1 MKKLSRFMF
10 LILMTLVVPFS
21 LSACGKSDK
30 NTLELEATNLK
41 YVFDIG
47 EEFSLGN
54 SSSVILKTN
63 GTPKTLSSSDY
74 KITQNFDSESE
85 GIYNISI
92 SASGIS
98 YNYNV
103 VVTDY
108 SSLVGT
114 IGLNTTLADIPL
126 NENLNLSW
134 KEPETEL
141 EATVSTTNY
150 TAIFSPKE
158 NVDIE
163 VSLPVKMKNLNLWL
177 NNFPTFESFNYGETP
192 NFDGLNVTPES
203 NGDVLFSAFKA
214 NEDGTIS
221 STMVASSLDE
231 VKTLYAGDYYLAIT
245 VQETDDYTG
254 IETYLFFTVNKVNIQ
269 ISADPT
275 NYASLSKVYD
285 GSVNFDITEFK
296 NDFYTLSSDTFDE
309 NVLSQIILVVTNA
322 RFVNSS
328 VDPTN
333 NSTISATALEVE
345 ATFADDEL
353 SNSFLVNGSNTVILY
368 FDAEIQK
375 ATPEVSENPVA
386 SKVIAENQLKSSL
399 LSGGNVVA
407 NLFDNLTESI
417 ISTQIDGTWSWQ
429 NENDVVSENGTFV
442 AVFSPNDTNINQITC
457 SVQVE
462 ILEDD
467 GIIALIST
475 NNSTFNEIERTGN
488 DIFYTLAYDV
498 SNFKLKF
505 DIAENS
511 ATYVVFYNE
520 IAQSEEQVYTNEYE
534 IIFNEE
540 TFNSYNNFKVVL
552 TLTNAE
558 FEGRTITINFAKE
571 NVLTL
576 FVNGNESSFD
586 TKINIYDTIDFS
598 LSRPEF
604 ELYIN
609 GTLFENALNIDE
621 TYLAKNIIAEVK
633 NGDEIILSQTLHVQG
648 YFSILIINE
657 TVIDVNTANI
667 NFEYLPNQTNLVV
680 YFESPYIY
688 ETILEYYV
696 NDGETAQSVEG
707 YFISIP
713 LENLNKI
720 TINAK
725 VNDEIVFTWTVNIS
739 EYQIYE
745 NIVVD
750 TGEFD
755 EESNTITITAPTENI
770 VVNLSEPEKYTY
782 SWVDEFFNPIDFSNI
797 SSTKTNIIL
806 LIYSSNETLVYEQ
819 PFTLYYFVELILN
832 DGENNLNCYFDY
844 ESECIIYEASEDISS
859 LTISLSPEFEEILN
873 NFFVYDESGN
883 IVASSDDN
891 VLNISQESN
900 NTFTFEVG
908 FENTTYSG
916 NFEII

>member
-41 YVFDIG
+41 YVFDLG
-47 EEFSLGN
+47 EDFSLGDGSN
-54 SSSVILKTN
+54 VILKTN
-63 GTPKTLSSSDY
+63 GTPKTLSTSEY
-74 KITQNFDSESE
+74 KVTQNFDSESE
-85 GIYNISI
+85 GVYNVSI

-103 VVTDY
+103 VITDF

-126 NENLNLSW
+126 NENLKLSW
-134 KEPETEL
+134 KDPETEL
-141 EATVSTTNY
+141 HTTASTTNY

-158 NVDIE
+158 NVNIE
-163 VSLPVKMKNLNLWL
+163 ILLPIKMKNLNLWL

-203 NGDVLFSAFKA
+203 NSPVSYSVFKA

-221 STMVASSLDE
+221 STMVASGLDE
-231 VKTLYAGDYYLAIT
+231 VKNLYAGDYYLVIT
-245 VQETDDYTG
+245 AQETEDYTKL
-254 IETYLFFTVNKVNIQ
+254 ETALFFTVNKVNIQ
-269 ISADPT
+269 ISANST
-275 NYASLSKVYD
+275 NYTSLSKVYD

-309 NVLSQIILVVTNA
+309 TILSQIILVVTNA

-333 NSTISATALEVE
+333 NPTISATALEIE
-345 ATFADDEL
+345 ATFADDGL
-353 SNSFLVNGSNTVILY
+353 SSSFLVNGSNTVILY

-429 NENDVVSENGTFV
+429 NENNVVSENGTFV
-442 AVFSPNDTNINQITC
+442 AVFSPNDININQITC

-467 GIIALIST
+467 GITALIST

-505 DIAENS
+505 DIANNS
-511 ATYVVFYNE
+511 GTYVVFYNE

-558 FEGRTITINFAKE
+558 FKGRTLTINFAKE

-586 TKINIYDTIDFS
+586 TNINIYDTIDFS

-609 GTLFENALNIDE
+609 GTLFEHALNIDE
-621 TYLAKNIIAEVK
+621 TYLAKNITAEVK
-633 NGDEIILSQTLHVQG
+633 NGDDTILSQTLHMQG

-688 ETILEYYV
+688 ETILEYYL
-696 NDGETAQSVEG
+696 NDGETAQIIEG

-725 VNDEIVFTWTVNIS
+725 INDEIVFTWTINVS
-739 EYQIYE
+739 EYQFYE
-745 NIVVD
+745 NIVID
-750 TGEFD
+750 NGEFD

-770 VVNLSEPEKYTY
+770 IVNLTEPEIYSY
-782 SWVDEFFNPIDFSNI
+782 SWVDEFYSPIDFSNI
-797 SSTKTNIIL
+797 SSTKINIIL
-806 LIYSSNETLVYEQ
+806 LIYSTDGILIYEQ

-832 DGENNLNCYFDY
+832 DGENNLTYSFDY
-844 ESECIIYEASEDISS
+844 ENECVIYEVSEEVSS
-859 LTISLSPEFEEILN
+859 LTISLSPAFEEISN

-891 VLNISQESN
+891 ILNINLESN
-900 NTFTFEVG
+900 YSFTFEVE

>member
-74 KITQNFDSESE
+74 KITQNFDSESD

-141 EATVSTTNY
+141 ETIVSTTNY
-150 TAIFSPKE
+150 TAIFYPKE
-158 NVDIE
+158 DVDIE

-203 NGDVLFSAFKA
+203 NGEVLFSAFKT

-296 NDFYTLSSDTFDE
+296 NDFYTLSSETFDE
-309 NVLSQIILVVTNA
+309 TVLSQIILVVTNA

-407 NLFDNLTESI
+407 NLFDNLTENI

-467 GIIALIST
+467 GIVALIST

-505 DIAENS
+505 DIANNS
-511 ATYVVFYNE
+511 GTYVVFYNE
-520 IAQSEEQVYTNEYE
+520 IAQSEEQIYTSEYE
-534 IIFNEE
+534 III
-540 TFNSYNNFKVVL
+540 K
-552 TLTNAE
+552 
-558 FEGRTITINFAKE
+558 
-571 NVLTL
+571 
-576 FVNGNESSFD
+576 
-586 TKINIYDTIDFS
+586 
-598 LSRPEF
+598 
-604 ELYIN
+604 
-609 GTLFENALNIDE
+609 
-621 TYLAKNIIAEVK
+621 
-633 NGDEIILSQTLHVQG
+633 
-648 YFSILIINE
+648 
-657 TVIDVNTANI
+657 
-667 NFEYLPNQTNLVV
+667 
-680 YFESPYIY
+680 
-688 ETILEYYV
+688 
-696 NDGETAQSVEG
+696 
-707 YFISIP
+707 
-713 LENLNKI
+713 
-720 TINAK
+720 
-725 VNDEIVFTWTVNIS
+725 
-739 EYQIYE
+739 
-745 NIVVD
+745 
-750 TGEFD
+750 
-755 EESNTITITAPTENI
+755 
-770 VVNLSEPEKYTY
+770 
-782 SWVDEFFNPIDFSNI
+782 
-797 SSTKTNIIL
+797 
-806 LIYSSNETLVYEQ
+806 
-819 PFTLYYFVELILN
+819 
-832 DGENNLNCYFDY
+832 
-844 ESECIIYEASEDISS
+844 
-859 LTISLSPEFEEILN
+859 
-873 NFFVYDESGN
+873 
-883 IVASSDDN
+883 
-891 VLNISQESN
+891 
-900 NTFTFEVG
+900 
-908 FENTTYSG
+908 
-916 NFEII
+916 